1 MVELA
6 HRLKVVSMSNNQR
19 IRILHVVGA
28 MNRAGTETMLMNIY
42 RNINRDKVQFDFISY
57 SRQDAHYDEEIRSLG
72 GRVIKLSKTQ
82 SILEL
87 YQAIKTYGPYHAVH
101 SHTLFHCG
109 IASIA
114 ALLAGVEVRI
124 SHAHTTLDNSSS
136 VIRKFY
142 IKLMRFIINNFSTN
156 LLACSKGAGSYL
168 FGEKSI
174 IKKKYSYFPNVVDYS
189 EFLQIP
195 NIEVEEFKVIEGLGN
210 GLTIGHI
217 GRFMEAKNHTFL
229 LDILKYV
236 IKKNPTIK
244 LLLVGDGDLRE
255 QIEEKAK
262 QDGIYENIRFVGVK
276 ENISTMLHSM
286 DVFVFPSLYEGLGL
300 VLLEAQAS
308 GVPCIVSEAIQ
319 PEADLHLGLVSKLS
333 LADGAEVWGDKILE
347 ISNKNEKDVDKI
359 IEGFEQNG
367 YSLTVGISKLISIYK
382 TNQGEGYERSVDSLV

>member
-1 MVELA
+1 
-6 HRLKVVSMSNNQR
+6 MSNNQT

-57 SRQDAHYDEEIRSLG
+57 SQQDAHYDEEIRSLG

-87 YQAIKTYGPYHAVH
+87 YKAIRTYGPYHAVH

-114 ALLAGVEVRI
+114 ALVAGVKVRI

-136 VIRKFY
+136 IIKRVYIR
-142 IKLMRFIINNFSTN
+142 LMRFIINNFSTN

-174 IKKKYSYFPNVVDYS
+174 LNKKYLYFPNVIDYT
-189 EFLQIP
+189 EFLQVS
-195 NIEVEEFKVIEGLGN
+195 NTEVEEFKVIEGLN
-210 GLTIGHI
+210 YCFTIGHI
-217 GRFMEAKNHTFL
+217 GRFMEAKNHIFL

-236 IKKNPTIK
+236 IKKDPTIK
-244 LLLVGDGDLRE
+244 LLLVGDGDLRDV
-255 QIEEKAK
+255 IERKAK
-262 QDGIYENIRFVGVK
+262 QKGIYENIRFVGVK

-308 GVPCIVSEAIQ
+308 GIPCIVSEAIQ
-319 PEADLHLGLVSKLS
+319 PEADLNLGLISKLS
-333 LADGAEVWGDKILE
+333 LADGVKVWGDKILE
-347 ISNKNEKDVDKI
+347 ISNKSEKDVNEI
-359 IEGFEQNG
+359 INGFEQNG
-367 YSLTVGISKLISIYK
+367 YSITDGISRLISIYK
-382 TNQGEGYERSVDSLV
+382 NNQGERYERSFNSLV